1 MQSKRQGKN
10 AIAFGPDHEEMVPAV
25 P

>member
-10 AIAFGPDHEEMVPAV
+10 AIMLGPGAERECGSK
-25 P
+25 